1 MNKFLFTLSLSLAA
15 LPAAAQDARA
25 IVAEVQ
31 KRAQT
36 SSQRYEGT
44 LEVSD
49 SKRKV
54 SSKRWVY
61 ERLGAAGQAKAVLRF
76 TAPAEVKGVAL
87 LIHNHP
93 DRASDQW
100 MWTPAQARDRRI
112 AMQDRRTR
120 FFGTDFTFED
130 LEERDVDRS
139 TYKMAGEE
147 QIDGAPCWKIEA
159 APKPESRSQYDRV
172 LLWVRKDNYLF
183 ARVESYARD
192 KLIRRLNYSNME
204 RVQNVWTAR
213 TLVMHDIERDSRTTL
228 RLEKLEYNLS
238 LPADNFTLQ
247 ALRRES

>member
-1 MNKFLFTLSLSLAA
+1 MNRLLLAA
-15 LPAAAQDARA
+15 LLSAPLPAQDARS

-49 SKRKV
+49 AKRKV
-54 SSKRWVY
+54 TTKRWVY

-76 TAPAEVKGVAL
+76 VAPAEVKGVAL

-139 TYKMAGEE
+139 TYKLLGEE
-147 QIDGAPCWKIEA
+147 TVDGAACWKIEA
-159 APKPESRSQYDRV
+159 TPKPEARSQYDRV
-172 LLWVRKDNYLF
+172 TLWVRKDNYLF
-183 ARVESYARD
+183 ARVESYSKD
-192 KLIRRLNYSNME
+192 KLIRRLNYSAME

-228 RLEKLEYNLS
+228 KLDKLEYNVS

-247 ALRRES
+247 ALRRE

>member
-1 MNKFLFTLSLSLAA
+1 MNRLLLGA
-15 LPAAAQDARA
+15 LVLCAPAFAQDART

-36 SSQRYEGT
+36 NSQRYEGT

-49 SKRKV
+49 AKRKV
-54 SSKRWVY
+54 STKRWIY

-139 TYKMAGEE
+139 TYKLIGEE
-147 QIDGAPCWKIEA
+147 PVDGSPCWKIEA
-159 APKPESRSQYDRV
+159 TPKREARSQYDRV
-172 LLWVRKDNYLF
+172 LLWVRKDIYVF
-183 ARVESYARD
+183 ARVENYANG
-192 KLIRRLNYSNME
+192 KLIRRLSYSNIE
-204 RVQNVWTAR
+204 KAQGVWTAR
-213 TLVMHDIERDSRTTL
+213 LLVMHDIARDSRTTL
-228 RLEKLEYNLS
+228 KLEKLEYNVS

>member
-1 MNKFLFTLSLSLAA
+1 MNRLPVLLAFFA
-15 LPAAAQDARA
+15 LPAAAQDARS
-25 IVAEVQ
+25 IIAEVQ

-36 SSQRYEGT
+36 NSQRYEGT

-49 SKRKV
+49 AKRKV
-54 SSKRWVY
+54 STKRWVY

-76 TAPAEVKGVAL
+76 TAPSEVKGVAL

-93 DRASDQW
+93 ERASDQW

-139 TYKMAGEE
+139 TYKMVGEE
-147 QIDGAPCWKIEA
+147 AIDGAACWKIEA
-159 APKPESRSQYDRV
+159 TPKPESRSQYDRV

-183 ARVESYARD
+183 ARVESYSRD
-192 KLIRRLNYSNME
+192 KLVRRLSYSRME
-204 RVQNVWTAR
+204 RVQGVWTAR
-213 TLVMHDIERDSRTTL
+213 VLEMHDIERESHTTL
-228 RLEKLEYNLS
+228 KLEKLEYNVT

>member
-1 MNKFLFTLSLSLAA
+1 MNRLLLGVVFLCAPSF
-15 LPAAAQDARA
+15 AQDARA

-49 SKRKV
+49 AKRKV
-54 SSKRWVY
+54 STKRWVY

-139 TYKMAGEE
+139 TYRMAGEE
-147 QIDGAPCWKIEA
+147 TIDGAPCWKIEA
-159 APKPESRSQYDRV
+159 TPKPEARSQYDRV
-172 LLWVRKDNYLF
+172 LLWVRKDIYLF
-183 ARVESYARD
+183 ARVENYAND
-192 KLIRRLNYSNME
+192 KLIRRLSYSNIE
-204 RVQNVWTAR
+204 KAQGIWTAR
-213 TLVMHDIERDSRTTL
+213 LLVMQDIGRDSRTTL
-228 RLEKLEYNLS
+228 KLEKLEYNVA

>member
-1 MNKFLFTLSLSLAA
+1 MSRLLLLAA
-15 LPAAAQDARA
+15 LLPLTSTAQDART

-36 SSQRYEGT
+36 NSQRYEGT

-49 SKRKV
+49 AKRKV
-54 SSKRWVY
+54 STKRWVY
-61 ERLGAAGQAKAVLRF
+61 DRLGAAGQAKAVLRF
-76 TAPAEVKGVAL
+76 AAPAEVKGVAL

-139 TYKMAGEE
+139 TYRMAGEE
-147 QIDGAPCWKIEA
+147 AVDGAACWKIEA
-159 APKPESRSQYDRV
+159 TPKPEARSQYDRV

-183 ARVESYARD
+183 ARVESYSRG
-192 KLIRRLNYSNME
+192 KLLRRLQYSNME
-204 RVQNVWTAR
+204 RVQGVWTAR
-213 TLVMHDIERDSRTTL
+213 QLEMHDIGRDSRTTL
-228 RLEKLEYNLS
+228 RLEKLEYNVT

>member
-1 MNKFLFTLSLSLAA
+1 MNRLLLLALLAA
-15 LPAAAQDARA
+15 PLPAQDARS

-36 SSQRYEGT
+36 ASQRYEGT

-49 SKRKV
+49 AKRKV
-54 SSKRWVY
+54 TTKRWVY

-139 TYKMAGEE
+139 TYRMIGEE
-147 QIDGAPCWKIEA
+147 SIGGEACWKIEA
-159 APKPESRSQYDRV
+159 TPKPEARSQYDRV
-172 LLWVRKDNYLF
+172 LLWVRKDIYLF
-183 ARVESYARD
+183 ARAESYARG
-192 KLIRRLNYSNME
+192 KLVRRLDYSNIE

-228 RLEKLEYNLS
+228 KLEKLEYNLP
-238 LPADNFTLQ
+238 LPADSFTLQ